1 MSRNKSLKRKRNN
14 CGLVMVVAL
23 GTLHYTEELG
33 SFSNF
38 STKPKFFYFQDQ
50 FQNQKTLNSSSIE
63 SELVPTFV
71 KYAPTSKLV
80 LKSSKTMLKVN
91 IFLTPLPT
99 PALLATQYLELI
111 QPSKGISRDIITRLY
126 KKFNTS
132 KSIKVCRSEHYMY
145 SVFCLYCYI

>member
-1 MSRNKSLKRKRNN
+1 MSRNKSLKRKEIIAGWLWWWHLAH
-14 CGLVMVVAL
+14 CILLKSWGLSAI
-23 GTLHYTEELG
+23 
-33 SFSNF
+33 SQQN
-38 STKPKFFYFQDQ
+38 PNFFYFQDQ

-71 KYAPTSKLV
+71 KYAPTSKPV

-126 KKFNTS
+126 KKN
-132 KSIKVCRSEHYMY
+132 
-145 SVFCLYCYI
+145 